1 MVHKNVWILA
11 EHHDGKLRQVSF
23 ELLARGKTLAEK
35 KNCKL
40 CAVVISGA
48 IPEEEIAR
56 LFHFG
61 ADEIIAVQHAS
72 LTHFLAE
79 PYANVLTYLIDQ
91 YHPEILIGAATTT
104 GRTLFPYVFTRVHGG
119 LTADCTGL
127 DIDEETGY
135 LLQIRPAIGGNIM
148 ATIKTPSARP
158 QMATVRPKSTAPLP
172 VNITKTGEIKRVE
185 VPEDLLKSR
194 VVFEKF
200 EPEDQKVSIE
210 DADIIVAGGKS
221 IRGKD
226 NLGLLRELADALGG
240 AVGSSRPPVDQGWA
254 PYSMQIGLSG
264 KTVAPKLYVA
274 CGISGA
280 IQHLAGMQT
289 AETIVAINN
298 DPNAQIFQVADFG
311 IVGNLFEIVPLLTEK
326 VNAVRDAKKTI

>member
-1 MVHKNVWILA
+1 MIHKNVWILT

-23 ELLARGKTLAEK
+23 ELLARGKTIAEK
-35 KNCKL
+35 RNCQL
-40 CAVVISGA
+40 CAVAISGA
-48 IPEEEIAR
+48 LPEEEMAR
-56 LFHFG
+56 LFHYG
-61 ADEIIAVQHAS
+61 ADQVIAVQHEI

-79 PYANVLTYLIDQ
+79 PYGNVLTYLIEQ
-91 YHPEILIGAATTT
+91 FHPEILIGAATTT

-127 DIDEETGY
+127 DIDEETGF
-135 LLQIRPAIGGNIM
+135 LLQTRPAIGGNIM
-148 ATIKTPSARP
+148 ATIKTPTARP
-158 QMATVRPKSTAPLP
+158 QMATVRPKSTAPLQAD
-172 VNITKTGEIKRVE
+172 VSKVGEIIWVA
-185 VPEDLLKSR
+185 VPDAMLQSR

-200 EPEDQKVSIE
+200 ESEGQKVSIE
-210 DADIIVAGGKS
+210 DADIIIAGGKS

-226 NLGLLRELADALGG
+226 NFGILSGLADALGG
-240 AVGSSRPPVDQGWA
+240 AVGSSRPPVDQGWV

-311 IVGNLFEIVPLLTEK
+311 IVGNMFEIIPLLTEK
-326 VNAVRDAKKTI
+326 INGVRDAN